1 MFAFT
6 KSAFFTA
13 TAGIASECRRTLKGS
28 GGSAGHHLLPQDYQ
42 PQPGTGSIRFLWRRD
57 TSQPPPFTFLPSH
70 PISLTATPPRWRRC
84 RAWAG
89 RELVRRCWPP
99 FARSCRLLPP
109 ARPHVMAAPALT
121 FLRRLC
127 WRSLCEARQAQA
139 VCIPAVHL
147 HMTTATMQVSQKDFE
162 KAQEQLKLLKK
173 DPGNETKL
181 KLYALFK
188 QATEGP
194 CNSPKPGMLDFV
206 KKAKW
211 DAWNSLGNLSQDNA
225 RQKYTELVSSLI
237 SAESAGQ
244 TKDASPE
251 ESRHGGYETII
262 VTTKNNITKI
272 MFNRP
277 ERKNAINHQMYREI
291 IKALHEAGK
300 DDSTIAVITGN
311 GEYYTSGNDLNN
323 FANVKPNEMEK
334 MAKDGA
340 VLLKEFVSS
349 FIDFPKPLIAVVNG
363 PAIGISVTLLGLC
376 DIVYASDRATFHT
389 PFSQL
394 GQSPEGCSSYL
405 FPKIM
410 GLAKANE
417 MLLFN
422 KKLTAAQACAWGLVT
437 EVFPDGTFQK
447 EVWERLK
454 AYASLPKNS
463 LAVSKQL
470 LRSME
475 KEKLHAVNSKECEV
489 LKERWLS
496 DECLN
501 AIVSFFQRK
510 SKL

>member
-1 MFAFT
+1 
-6 KSAFFTA
+6 
-13 TAGIASECRRTLKGS
+13 
-28 GGSAGHHLLPQDYQ
+28 
-42 PQPGTGSIRFLWRRD
+42 
-57 TSQPPPFTFLPSH
+57 
-70 PISLTATPPRWRRC
+70 
-84 RAWAG
+84 
-89 RELVRRCWPP
+89 
-99 FARSCRLLPP
+99 
-109 ARPHVMAAPALT
+109 RPT
-121 FLRRLC
+121 
-127 WRSLCEARQAQA
+127 QA
-139 VCIPAVHL
+139 VCIPAIHL
-147 HMTTATMQVSQKDFE
+147 HMTAATMQVSQKDFE

-194 CNSPKPGMLDFV
+194 CNAPKPGMLDFV

-225 RQKYTELVSSLI
+225 RQKYAELVSSLV
-237 SAESAGQ
+237 SAESASQ
-244 TKDASPE
+244 KKDAAPE
-251 ESRHGGYETII
+251 EGRHDGYETII

-277 ERKNAINHQMYREI
+277 DRKNAISHQMYREI
-291 IKALHEAGK
+291 IKALEEAGK
-300 DDSTIAVITGN
+300 NDSTIAVITGN
-311 GEYYTSGNDLNN
+311 GDYYSSGNDLSN
-323 FANVKPNEMEK
+323 FTNIQPGEMDK

-340 VLLKEFVSS
+340 VLLKEFVGH

-363 PAIGISVTLLGLC
+363 PAIGICVTVLGLC
-376 DIVYASDRATFHT
+376 DLVYASDRATFHT

-410 GLAKANE
+410 GLTKANE

-422 KKLTAAQACAWGLVT
+422 KKLTAAEACAQGLVT
-437 EVFPDGTFQK
+437 EVFPDSSFQK
-447 EVWERLK
+447 EVWARLE
-454 AYASLPKNS
+454 AYANLPKNS

-470 LRSME
+470 LRNME

-489 LKERWLS
+489 LTERWLS
-496 DECLN
+496 DECVN

>member
-1 MFAFT
+1 M
-6 KSAFFTA
+6 TA
-13 TAGIASECRRTLKGS
+13 
-28 GGSAGHHLLPQDYQ
+28 
-42 PQPGTGSIRFLWRRD
+42 
-57 TSQPPPFTFLPSH
+57 
-70 PISLTATPPRWRRC
+70 
-84 RAWAG
+84 
-89 RELVRRCWPP
+89 
-99 FARSCRLLPP
+99 
-109 ARPHVMAAPALT
+109 
-121 FLRRLC
+121 
-127 WRSLCEARQAQA
+127 
-139 VCIPAVHL
+139 
-147 HMTTATMQVSQKDFE
+147 ATMQVSQKDFE
-162 KAQEQLKLLKK
+162 KAQEQLKLLKN

-225 RQKYTELVSSLI
+225 RQKYTELVSSLV
-237 SAESAGQ
+237 SAKSADQ
-244 TKDASPE
+244 KKDASPE
-251 ESRHGGYETII
+251 ESRHDGYETIL

-277 ERKNAINHQMYREI
+277 DKKNAINNKMYREI
-291 IKALHEAGK
+291 IKALEEAGK

-311 GEYYTSGNDLNN
+311 GDYYSSGNDLNN
-323 FANVKPNEMEK
+323 FTDVQPSEMEK
-334 MAKDGA
+334 MARDGA
-340 VLLKEFVSS
+340 VLLKEFVGH

-363 PAIGISVTLLGLC
+363 PAIGICVTVLGLC
-376 DIVYASDRATFHT
+376 DVVYASDRATFHC

-417 MLLFN
+417 ILLFN
-422 KKLTAAQACAWGLVT
+422 KKLTAAEACDQGLVT

-447 EVWERLK
+447 EVWARLE

-496 DECLN
+496 DEFVN
-501 AIVSFFQRK
+501 AVVSFFQKK

>member
-1 MFAFT
+1 
-6 KSAFFTA
+6 
-13 TAGIASECRRTLKGS
+13 
-28 GGSAGHHLLPQDYQ
+28 
-42 PQPGTGSIRFLWRRD
+42 
-57 TSQPPPFTFLPSH
+57 
-70 PISLTATPPRWRRC
+70 
-84 RAWAG
+84 
-89 RELVRRCWPP
+89 
-99 FARSCRLLPP
+99 
-109 ARPHVMAAPALT
+109 
-121 FLRRLC
+121 
-127 WRSLCEARQAQA
+127 RQAQA
-139 VCIPAVHL
+139 VRVPAVHL
-147 HMTTATMQVSQKDFE
+147 HMTAATMQVSQQDFE

-194 CNSPKPGMLDFV
+194 CSSPKPGMLDFV

-225 RQKYTELVSSLI
+225 RQKYTELVSSLVT
-237 SAESAGQ
+237 AESAGRE
-244 TKDASPE
+244 KDASPE
-251 ESRHGGYETII
+251 QGRHGGYETIL

-272 MFNRP
+272 VFNRP
-277 ERKNAINHQMYREI
+277 DRKNAINHKMYREI
-291 IKALHEAGK
+291 MKALEEAGK

-311 GEYYTSGNDLNN
+311 GDYYSSGNDLTN
-323 FANVKPNEMEK
+323 FTNIQTGGLEK

-340 VLLKEFVSS
+340 VLLKEFVGH

-363 PAIGISVTLLGLC
+363 PAIGICVTLLALC
-376 DIVYASDRATFHT
+376 DVVYASDRATFHS

-410 GLAKANE
+410 GLAKASE
-417 MLLFN
+417 ILLFN
-422 KKLTAAQACAWGLVT
+422 KKLTAAEACAQGLVT
-437 EVFPDGTFQK
+437 EVFPDMTFQK
-447 EVWERLK
+447 EVWARLE

-489 LKERWLS
+489 LEERWLS
-496 DECLN
+496 DECMN
-501 AIVSFFQRK
+501 AIASFFQKK

>member
-1 MFAFT
+1 
-6 KSAFFTA
+6 
-13 TAGIASECRRTLKGS
+13 
-28 GGSAGHHLLPQDYQ
+28 
-42 PQPGTGSIRFLWRRD
+42 
-57 TSQPPPFTFLPSH
+57 
-70 PISLTATPPRWRRC
+70 
-84 RAWAG
+84 
-89 RELVRRCWPP
+89 
-99 FARSCRLLPP
+99 
-109 ARPHVMAAPALT
+109 
-121 FLRRLC
+121 
-127 WRSLCEARQAQA
+127 RQAQA
-139 VCIPAVHL
+139 VCIPSIHL
-147 HMTTATMQVSQKDFE
+147 HVTAATMQVSQKDFE
-162 KAQEQLKLLKK
+162 KAQEEVKLLKR

-225 RQKYTELVSSLI
+225 RQKYTELVSSLV
-237 SAESAGQ
+237 SAESASQ
-244 TKDASPE
+244 KKDVPPE
-251 ESRHGGYETII
+251 ESRHNGYETIL

-277 ERKNAINHQMYREI
+277 DRKNAINHKMYREI
-291 IKALHEAGK
+291 IKALEEAGK
-300 DDSTIAVITGN
+300 DDSTIAVLTGN
-311 GEYYTSGNDLNN
+311 GDYYSSGNDLSN
-323 FANVKPNEMEK
+323 FTSIQPSEMEK

-340 VLLKEFVSS
+340 VLLKEFVDH

-363 PAIGISVTLLGLC
+363 PAIGICVTVLGLC
-376 DIVYASDRATFHT
+376 DIVYASDRATFHS

-417 MLLFN
+417 VLLFN
-422 KKLTAAQACAWGLVT
+422 KKLTAAEACAQGLVT
-437 EVFPDGTFQK
+437 EVFPDRTFQK
-447 EVWERLK
+447 EVWARLE

-475 KEKLHAVNSKECEV
+475 KEKLREVNSKECEV

-496 DECLN
+496 DECVN
-501 AIVSFFQRK
+501 AIASFFQKK